1 MGYKYS
7 QKVIYGTDSDNS
19 LTRTTLTANKLLSG
33 VGIRE
38 NTWNLSPSSVLFFFI
53 PFFDSVTPISRSLNF
68 REKRTLR
75 DRQN

>member
-19 LTRTTLTANKLLSG
+19 SNRTTLTANKLLSG

-38 NTWNLSPSSVLFFFI
+38 NTWNLSPSCVLFLFI
-53 PFFDSVTPISRSLNF
+53 PFFDSVIPISRSLNF
-68 REKRTLR
+68 RDKGTLC